1 MPLYEYRCKSCGEDF
16 EKMVRF
22 TETQP
27 PLCPTCKS
35 QETEKKLSLVATRS
49 IGSGFSLGS
58 SASSCSTGSS
68 GFS

>member
-1 MPLYEYRCKSCGEDF
+1 MPLYEYRCKSCGEEF

-22 TETQP
+22 TATQTP
-27 PLCPTCKS
+27 FCPACRS

-49 IGSGFSLGS
+49 LGGSFSLGT
-58 SASSCSTGSS
+58 SAGSCGSGSS